1 MNTLRKHNF
10 ATQYKL
16 NMKKYT
22 IKTLLFITLIGF
34 SLFSTAQE
42 AKVKV
47 TQPKAIDQ
55 LLELKKDIKTVKI
68 FRIQIFSGNS
78 SFDAEKAK
86 SRFKNRYNE
95 WPIEMVFNTP
105 NYKIWVGNFRDRL
118 EADRALLKIKKNYMN
133 AFIFQPKQD

>member
-1 MNTLRKHNF
+1 
-10 ATQYKL
+10 
-16 NMKKYT
+16 MKKYN
-22 IKTLLFITLIGF
+22 IKTLLFITVVAFG
-34 SLFSTAQE
+34 LFSEAQN
-42 AKVKV
+42 AKVKI

-55 LLELKKDIKTVKI
+55 LLEFKKDIKTVKT

-78 SFDAEKAK
+78 SFDAEKIK
-86 SRFKNRYNE
+86 SEFKNTYSE
-95 WPIEMVFNTP
+95 WPTEMVFNTP